1 MYDVYIVAQIK
12 ELKENGKSY
21 KEKSKIMN
29 IPWQIITQRKNEI
42 HCKPGLKCKIIKRVS
57 IRIKRHVEKMNNE
70 ERQVNC
76 IQIKKC
82 WNYILNVE
90 P

>member
-29 IPWQIITQRKNEI
+29 IPW
-42 HCKPGLKCKIIKRVS
+42 
-57 IRIKRHVEKMNNE
+57 
-70 ERQVNC
+70 
-76 IQIKKC
+76 
-82 WNYILNVE
+82 
-90 P
+90 